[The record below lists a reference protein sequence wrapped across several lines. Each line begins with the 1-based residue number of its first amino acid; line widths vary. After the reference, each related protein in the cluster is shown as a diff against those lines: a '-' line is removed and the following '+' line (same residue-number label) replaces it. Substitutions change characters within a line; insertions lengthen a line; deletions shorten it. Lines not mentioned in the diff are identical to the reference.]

1 MAQAVNRRPY
11 DATARRR
18 IAEEQRQQS
27 RERVVAAA
35 AALFAQN
42 GYTATTIDAIAQAAG
57 VAVQTVY
64 SAAGGKPAL
73 MLAVVS
79 RAIAGD
85 ESLTPLLDREWLTRL
100 RQETDP
106 RRQMRILAEE
116 QTAIAPRI
124 VPVWLAMRAAA
135 STDPEVAGAWQ
146 QSMQIRYQTQL
157 AMVRAIRRA
166 DLKPDLTYA
175 QAADVLWTLASPET
189 YDLLVMQRGWRTS
202 RFAGWLA
209 EALAASLL
217 PTRADRQPGAP
228 SAAGHRQA
236 RMA

>member
-1 MAQAVNRRPY
+1 MTHAVNRRPY
-11 DATARRR
+11 DATQRRR
-18 IAEEQRQQS
+18 IAQQQRQQS
-27 RERVVAAA
+27 RERVVTAA

-42 GYTATTIDAIAQAAG
+42 GYTATTIDAVAKAAG

-64 SAAGGKPAL
+64 SAVGGKPAL

-85 ESLTPLLDREWLTRL
+85 ESLTPLLDREWPTRL
-100 RQETDP
+100 RRETDP

-135 STDPEVAGAWQ
+135 STDPEVAEAWQ
-146 QSMQIRYQTQL
+146 QSMAIKYQTQL
-157 AMVRAIRRA
+157 AMVRAIRRT
-166 DLKPDLTYA
+166 DLKPGLSYA

-189 YDLLVMQRGWRTS
+189 YDLLVLQRGWTPARY
-202 RFAGWLA
+202 AGWLA
-209 EALAASLL
+209 DTLAASLL
-217 PTRADRQPGAP
+217 RAE
-228 SAAGHRQA
+228 A
-236 RMA
+236 R